1 MDYDDILE
9 GSDSKSIGSLS
20 QRLFES
26 DNEEDDDENEKYFGT
41 CNGYSSQPGSKS
53 NLLLCSECDLKCR
66 SCSYRPQTPSAFGR
80 FVEEK
85 LDHPQ
90 ISDPCSCESPSD
102 DQETRRDKDNR
113 EETSDGCSS
122 CQQYSFNG
130 TRRCIH
136 CDTSDPDES
145 DLICFR
151 CQNDVGTQCEKCERE
166 GKFKGIY
173 SVTASSSDDSKRM
186 TKIRL
191 NSKSIEFD
199 SDETVESDPTN
210 GLDEEIVAERLETI
224 AEAKGDTASENGEDE
239 NPRKL
244 NGSSSQAK
252 FLNYMIVIFL

>member
-26 DNEEDDDENEKYFGT
+26 DDDDDDDENDEKYLGA

-66 SCSYRPQTPSAFGR
+66 TCSYRPQTPSAFGR
-80 FVEEK
+80 FVAEEK
-85 LDHPQ
+85 LDH
-90 ISDPCSCESPSD
+90 PCSCESPSD
-102 DQETRRDKDNR
+102 DPETLKDNPD
-113 EETSDGCSS
+113 EEATCSS
-122 CQQYSFNG
+122 CRQYSFNG
-130 TRRCIH
+130 TSRRCIH
-136 CDTSDPDES
+136 CDTSDPDEG

-151 CQNDVGTQCEKCERE
+151 CQSDAGSRCEKCERD
-166 GKFKGIY
+166 GKYRGIY
-173 SVTASSSDDSKRM
+173 SATASSSDDTKRM

-191 NSKSIEFD
+191 NSKTIDFE
-199 SDETVESDPTN
+199 SDETGESDPTN
-210 GLDEEIVAERLETI
+210 GLDEEIVTERLETI
-224 AEAKGDTASENGEDE
+224 AEAKGDTASENGDDE
-239 NPRKL
+239 NSRKL